1 MYTGVVNPLILMAL
15 IVAAPTILIVL
26 TRTKAALVFMAL
38 CVGSVLT
45 TFVGDTALDMVQLF
59 TRSYSQTTLAGVKL
73 GLLILPALLTML
85 FLSRMVAGSKMIM
98 NLLPALL
105 TGIVTL
111 YLVVPVLPDGVSGS
125 IMANSV
131 WTELVQYQSI
141 LVGATSLISLGQ
153 LWASGA
159 SARHGKK
166 GKHK

>member
-85 FLSRMVAGSKMIM
+85 YLSRMVAGSKMIM
-98 NLLPALL
+98 NL
-105 TGIVTL
+105 
-111 YLVVPVLPDGVSGS
+111 
-125 IMANSV
+125 
-131 WTELVQYQSI
+131 
-141 LVGATSLISLGQ
+141 
-153 LWASGA
+153 
-159 SARHGKK
+159 
-166 GKHK
+166 